1 MINRLSR
8 LPLSRLPE
16 LFARLLLAVMCGAG
30 GAVWMTPA
38 HAQASQTDARTDDPI
53 EEAVRRLAM
62 RELGAEASQH
72 RIVVNIG
79 QLDPRVRLA
88 PCERAEPFV
97 PPGSRLWGRSQIGF
111 RCTAGASWMVRL
123 PVTVQVFAQVPVA
136 TQPLAAGAVLSP
148 TDFRLEESE
157 LTREQAP
164 LVSDPGTLAGRQL
177 TRPLAAGHPFR
188 VDALRV
194 PPSVNAGDPV
204 QILVTGQGFTL
215 AGSGV
220 ALAAASEGQVL
231 RARTD
236 TGRVV
241 AGTLRDR
248 TIEVRL

>member
-1 MINRLSR
+1 MIARTAR
-8 LPLSRLPE
+8 PLARFV
-16 LFARLLLAVMCGAG
+16 LFLVFAS
-30 GAVWMTPA
+30 GAVAWLMPGPVL
-38 HAQASQTDARTDDPI
+38 ASDPV
-53 EEAVRRLAM
+53 EEAVKRLVE
-62 RELGAEASQH
+62 RELGADATQH
-72 RIVVNIG
+72 RIAVSVG

-97 PPGSRLWGRSQIGF
+97 PPGSRLWGRSQVGI
-111 RCTAGASWMVRL
+111 RCTTGASWMVRL
-123 PVTVQVFAQVPVA
+123 PVNVQVFASVPVA
-136 TQPLAAGAVLSP
+136 VQPLSAGTVIAA
-148 TDFRLEESE
+148 TDFRLEEAE

-164 LVSDPGTLAGRQL
+164 LVSDPATLVGKQL
-177 TRPLAAGHPFR
+177 TRPVAAGHAFR
-188 VDALRV
+188 ADAVRV

-215 AGSGV
+215 AGTGV
-220 ALAAASEGQVL
+220 ALAPASEGQVL